1 MGWGRQGRHQ
11 FLFRTLFLIHVGV
24 SSHVQMWTFQKV
36 PSRIAQ
42 SPFSAVP
49 GGPGKACLLWGRWI
63 SERRKD
69 SLLSLD
75 LNCFSRGVRDVYWEG
90 KLCLPSD
97 RGLMGCVCRGDQTA
111 LSWLGCTTCPGKLGE
126 TYQVWSF
133 RSAEFSASAKALIIL
148 ISSQLITFNW
158 ITFLAGFLE
167 RFCCKWYR
175 RMMEVFCTPQLILH
189 SGEPWECVL
198 TSGAFFRKCTN
209 PPVLPSLL
217 YLGSQP
223 LNLIFYTP
231 SK

>member
-1 MGWGRQGRHQ
+1 MGTGKGSFVFLVIGVLWVCVWGRPDCSV
-11 FLFRTLFLIHVGV
+11 LVGL
-24 SSHVQMWTFQKV
+24 HHLPRETGGDM
-36 PSRIAQ
+36 
-42 SPFSAVP
+42 P
-49 GGPGKACLLWGRWI
+49 GL
-63 SERRKD
+63 
-69 SLLSLD
+69 
-75 LNCFSRGVRDVYWEG
+75 V
-90 KLCLPSD
+90 
-97 RGLMGCVCRGDQTA
+97 
-111 LSWLGCTTCPGKLGE
+111 
-126 TYQVWSF
+126 F

-158 ITFLAGFLE
+158 ITFLARFLE
-167 RFCCKWYR
+167 RFCYKWYR